1 MDKASHPQN
10 IKSLA
15 QAKMPDRVLSL
26 CEGLFKIG
34 TDFLERRLELMLNEF
49 HESLSKNAERSRGS
63 STQFDH
69 FSGLRNLSR
78 TQHDFIPRFL
88 GALEQRLAVIRQ
100 QHTPVPRGTA
110 PDAPASGDFR
120 ELSLLEHY
128 DSEHEQVRFEMTS
141 RCESQNSFDIFLLG
155 QRFGVLAGTSAFDN
169 EKIPLGPR
177 ALAACLAETMPCL
190 DLEPIDQTQLTFIFD
205 RNVFGNYPALLNACN
220 HYLIDNGVLPNLS
233 YVPFRNPELR
243 HKKSPMAQ
251 NRVSGAAGPT
261 APAVQQDNVI
271 SLFPNAG
278 SGMPPGLNPEIIPA
292 EVEENFN
299 MLRQLLSHRKQL
311 LGKLNKFTS
320 NYLGD
325 RSAGAETSMPATPAS
340 TDQIAAI
347 LNDFQQ
353 GVSARRGAGAGSI
366 QHLKNDL
373 LAQLR
378 NQSTDEQ
385 ELVLGPED
393 NDAIDLV
400 GLLMDEAMQGVNP
413 QSSISQLIGLMQ
425 TPIVQVVLQDK
436 TFFSNRVHPARQM
449 LTTLADAGFNW
460 LNDNEPDEALHTRI
474 SDIVTNAVQSFDG
487 NINRLNDAYQET
499 DRLLQSLIRKAEA
512 AERRQIEAAKGKE
525 RLNLARSRAETT
537 INELMAARELPV
549 HTKAM
554 LNRAWADVL
563 ALTELREGPDSS
575 SWKVQKAVAERL
587 VAANSPTAVA
597 MDTDTANSLK
607 MAVQQSLSLVGYHEQ
622 EAKSIADA
630 LVAPESN
637 APVAAAMAVPEKT
650 RLGGNARIES
660 RAEIHLDDNQM
671 RIADQIKDLP
681 IGSWFEFNIDG
692 SSSPSRRKLAWLS
705 KVNHTVLFVNQ
716 RGQKTAELLIE
727 DLAIE
732 VSEGR
737 ARIEPLNRR
746 NIFERAFESVIKSLR
761 GIMGTAGEKSDD

>member
-1 MDKASHPQN
+1 
-10 IKSLA
+10 
-15 QAKMPDRVLSL
+15 MPERVLLL

-34 TDFLERRLELMLNEF
+34 TDFLERRLHAMLNEF
-49 HESLSKNAERSRGS
+49 HEALSINAERNRGAS
-63 STQFDH
+63 SQFDH
-69 FSGLRNLSR
+69 FSSLRNLNR

-88 GALEQRLAVIRQ
+88 GSLEQRLAVIRQ
-100 QHTPVPRGTA
+100 EHVPVPRGSA
-110 PDAPASGDFR
+110 PDAPETSDFNN
-120 ELSLLEHY
+120 LSLLEHNET
-128 DSEHEQVRFEMTS
+128 EHEQIRFDMTM

-177 ALAACLAETMPCL
+177 ALAACFSETMPCL
-190 DLEPIDQTQLTFIFD
+190 DLNPLDQTQLTFIFD
-205 RNVFGNYPALLNACN
+205 RTVFGNYPTLLNACN

-251 NRVSGAAGPT
+251 HIAAGGQLPLS
-261 APAVQQDNVI
+261 AQMPASNVV
-271 SLFPNAG
+271 SLFPN
-278 SGMPPGLNPEIIPA
+278 SDDGMPPNLNSEILPA

-299 MLRQLLSHRKQL
+299 ILRQMLSHRKQL

-320 NYLGD
+320 SYLGD
-325 RSAGAETSMPATPAS
+325 KAPGSGGGLPVLPAS

-347 LNDFQQ
+347 LNEFQ
-353 GVSARRGAGAGSI
+353 GDASSRRVAGSGSI

-400 GLLMDEAMQGVNP
+400 GLLMDEAMHGVNP
-413 QSSISQLIGLMQ
+413 QSSVSQLIGLMQ

-436 TFFSNRVHPARQM
+436 TFFSNRIHPARQM

-460 LNDNEPDEALHTRI
+460 LNDNEPDEALHSRI
-474 SDIVTNAVQSFDG
+474 TDIVSNAVRSFDG
-487 NINRLNDAYQET
+487 NINLLNDAYQET
-499 DRLLQSLIRKAEA
+499 DRLLQSLIKKAEA

-525 RLNLARSRAETT
+525 RLNLARTRAELT
-537 INELMAARELPV
+537 INELMATKELPV
-549 HTKAM
+549 QTKAM

-575 SWKVQKAVAERL
+575 SWQVQKAVAERL
-587 VAANSPTAVA
+587 VSANSPESVA
-597 MDTDTANSLK
+597 MDKESIHSLRT
-607 MAVQQSLSLVGYHEQ
+607 AVQQSLSLVGYHEQ
-622 EAKSIADA
+622 EAKSIAAA
-630 LVAPESN
+630 LVSPEPDM
-637 APVAAAMAVPEKT
+637 PVEAAMAVPEKT
-650 RLGGNARIES
+650 RLGGNS
-660 RAEIHLDDNQM
+660 QTEIREPVMLDDMQLE
-671 RIADQIKDLP
+671 IAEQIKGLP

-692 SSSPSRRKLAWLS
+692 SSTPSRRKLAWLS
-705 KVNHTVLFVNQ
+705 KVSHTVLFVNQ
-716 RGQKTAELLIE
+716 RGQKTAEMYIE
-727 DLAIE
+727 DLAID

-737 ARIEPLNRR
+737 ARIEPVNRR

-761 GIMGTAGEKSDD
+761 GLMTGSGEKTDD

>member
-1 MDKASHPQN
+1 
-10 IKSLA
+10 
-15 QAKMPDRVLSL
+15 MPDRVLSL

-34 TDFLERRLELMLNEF
+34 TDFLERRLEQMLNEF
-49 HESLSKNAERSRGS
+49 HETLSKNAERSRGS

-88 GALEQRLAVIRQ
+88 GALEQRLASIRQ

-128 DSEHEQVRFEMTS
+128 DSEHEQVRIEMTS

-190 DLEPIDQTQLTFIFD
+190 DLNPLDQTQLTFIFD

-243 HKKSPMAQ
+243 HKKSPIAQ
-251 NRVSGAAGPT
+251 HRASGGAALPEREN
-261 APAVQQDNVI
+261 NVV
-271 SLFPNAG
+271 SLFPNAEP
-278 SGMPPGLNPEIIPA
+278 GMPAGLNPETVPA

-320 NYLGD
+320 NYLGEK
-325 RSAGAETSMPATPAS
+325 SSGAESGMPAMPAS

-353 GVSARRGAGAGSI
+353 GASVRRGAGSGSI

-378 NQSTDEQ
+378 NQSTEQQ

-413 QSSISQLIGLMQ
+413 QSSVSQLIGLMQ

-449 LTTLADAGFNW
+449 LSTLADAGFNW

-474 SDIVTNAVQSFDG
+474 SDIVSNAVQSFDG

-525 RLNLARSRAETT
+525 RLNLARSRAEAT
-537 INELMAARELPV
+537 INELMSARELPV

-563 ALTELREGPDSS
+563 ALTELREGADSS

-587 VAANSPTAVA
+587 VAANSPTAAA
-597 MDTDTANSLK
+597 MDPDTASSLK
-607 MAVQQSLSLVGYHEQ
+607 VAVQQSLSLVGYHEQ

-637 APVAAAMAVPEKT
+637 APVEAALAVPEKT
-650 RLGGNARIES
+650 RLGGDARIES
-660 RAEIHLDDNQM
+660 RAEIELDDNQM
-671 RIADQIKDLP
+671 RIAEQIKDLP
-681 IGSWFEFNIDG
+681 IGAWFEFNIDG
-692 SSSPSRRKLAWLS
+692 RSTPARRKLAWLS

-746 NIFERAFESVIKSLR
+746 NIFERAFETVIKSLR
-761 GIMGTAGEKSDD
+761 GIMSASGEKSDD

>member
-1 MDKASHPQN
+1 MDKAPHPQS

-15 QAKMPDRVLSL
+15 RANMPERVLTL
-26 CEGLFKIG
+26 CEGLFTIA
-34 TDFLERRLELMLNEF
+34 TDFFERRLDQMLTAL
-49 HESLSKNAERSRGS
+49 HDTLSKNAERSRGS

-78 TQHDFIPRFL
+78 TQHDFIPRYL
-88 GALEQRLAVIRQ
+88 GALEQRLASIRL
-100 QHTPVPRGTA
+100 QHEPVPRGTA
-110 PDAPASGDFR
+110 PDAPEPGGHR
-120 ELSLLEHY
+120 ELSLLDHR
-128 DSEHEQVRFEMTS
+128 DSEHEQLRFEMTS

-155 QRFGVLAGTSAFDN
+155 QRFGILAGTSAFGN
-169 EKIPLGPR
+169 EKLPLGPR
-177 ALAACLAETMPCL
+177 ALADCLAETMPCL
-190 DLEPIDQTQLTFIFD
+190 DLDPLDQTQLVFLFD
-205 RNVFGNYPALLNACN
+205 RNVFGNYPTLLNACN
-220 HYLIDNGVLPNLS
+220 RHLIDNGVLPNLS

-251 NRVSGAAGPT
+251 QRAGGAAPG
-261 APAVQQDNVI
+261 VGREDNVI
-271 SLFPNAG
+271 PLFPDGNPG
-278 SGMPPGLNPEIIPA
+278 PLPGLAGDSLPA

-311 LGKLNKFTS
+311 LGKLNKFTA
-320 NYLGD
+320 NYLGEKTGG
-325 RSAGAETSMPATPAS
+325 SGLPATPAS
-340 TDQIAAI
+340 TEQISAI
-347 LNDFQQ
+347 LNDFQL
-353 GVSARRGAGAGSI
+353 GLSKRGGAGSGSI

-378 NQSTDEQ
+378 NQSTEEQ

-449 LTTLADAGFNW
+449 LNTLADAGFNW
-460 LNDNEPDEALHTRI
+460 LNDNEPDEALHNRI
-474 SDIVTNAVQSFDG
+474 TDIVSRAVHSFDG
-487 NINRLNDAYQET
+487 NIGRLNDAYQET

-525 RLNLARSRAETT
+525 RLNLARTRAKNT
-537 INELMAARELPV
+537 IDELMAARDLPE

-563 ALTELREGPDSS
+563 ALTELREGADSS

-587 VAANSPTAVA
+587 VAANSPSASSLDAETAS
-597 MDTDTANSLK
+597 SLK
-607 MAVQQSLSLVGYHEQ
+607 TAVQQSLSLVGYHEQ
-622 EAKSIADA
+622 EARSIADA
-630 LVAPESN
+630 LVAPESD
-637 APVAAAMAVPEKT
+637 APVEAAMAVPEKT
-650 RLGGNARIES
+650 RLGGDSQAES
-660 RAEIHLDDNQM
+660 RAEIELDENQM
-671 RIADQIKDLP
+671 QIADQIMALP

-692 SSSPSRRKLAWLS
+692 SSTPARRKLAWLS
-705 KVNHTVLFVNQ
+705 KINHTVLFVNQ
-716 RGQKTAELLIE
+716 RGQKTAEMLVE

-732 VSEGR
+732 ISEGR
-737 ARIEPLNRR
+737 ARIEPMNRR

-761 GIMGTAGEKSDD
+761 SFMHTGEDADG

>member
-1 MDKASHPQN
+1 
-10 IKSLA
+10 
-15 QAKMPDRVLSL
+15 MPERVLSL

-49 HESLSKNAERSRGS
+49 HENLSRNAERNRSGN
-63 STQFDH
+63 TQFDH

-88 GALEQRLAVIRQ
+88 GSLEQRLAVIRR

-110 PDAPASGDFR
+110 PEAPVSDDFR
-120 ELSLLEHY
+120 ELRLLEEH
-128 DSEHEQVRFEMTS
+128 DSKHEQMRFEMIS

-177 ALAACLAETMPCL
+177 ALSDCLTESMPCMDL
-190 DLEPIDQTQLTFIFD
+190 DPIDQTQLIFIFD
-205 RNVFGNYPALLNACN
+205 RNVFGNYSTLLNACN
-220 HYLIDNGVLPNLS
+220 RYLIDNGVLPNLS

-251 NRVSGAAGPT
+251 HLASGGSIAQASGS
-261 APAVQQDNVI
+261 NVI
-271 SLFPNAG
+271 SLFPDAETG
-278 SGMPPGLNPEIIPA
+278 IPPGLNQETLPT

-299 MLRQLLSHRKQL
+299 ILRQLLSHRKQL

-320 NYLGD
+320 NYLGEKP
-325 RSAGAETSMPATPAS
+325 SGSESNLPVTPAS
-340 TDQIAAI
+340 TEQITAI

-353 GVSARRGAGAGSI
+353 TVSARRSIGAGAGSI

-378 NQSTDEQ
+378 NQSTEER

-393 NDAIDLV
+393 NDAIDLL
-400 GLLMDEAMQGVNP
+400 GLLMDEALQGVNP

-425 TPIVQVVLQDK
+425 MPIVQVVLKDK

-449 LTTLADAGFNW
+449 LNTLADAGFNW
-460 LNDNEPDEALHTRI
+460 LNDSEPDDALHTRI
-474 SDIVTNAVQSFDG
+474 RDIVSNAAHGFDG
-487 NINRLNDAYQET
+487 NINRLSEAYHET

-525 RLNLARSRAETT
+525 RLNLARSRAEQT
-537 INELMAARELPV
+537 INELMAARDLPV

-563 ALTELREGPDSS
+563 ALTELREGADSS

-587 VAANSPTAVA
+587 VAANSPSAESLDAETAF
-597 MDTDTANSLK
+597 SLK
-607 MAVQQSLSLVGYHEQ
+607 TAVQQSLSLVGYHEQ

-630 LVAPESN
+630 LVAPESHE
-637 APVAAAMAVPEKT
+637 PVEAAMAVPEKT
-650 RLGGNARIES
+650 RLGGDAKIEN
-660 RAEIHLDDNQM
+660 RMDIQLDDNQM
-671 RIADQIKDLP
+671 RIADQIKELP

-692 SSSPSRRKLAWLS
+692 SSTPARRKLAWLS

-761 GIMGTAGEKSDD
+761 GIMSTGGEKSDD

>member
-1 MDKASHPQN
+1 
-10 IKSLA
+10 
-15 QAKMPDRVLSL
+15 MPERVLML

-34 TDFLERRLELMLNEF
+34 TDFLERRLHVMLNEF
-49 HESLSKNAERSRGS
+49 HEALSISAERNRGS
-63 STQFDH
+63 SSQFDH
-69 FSGLRNLSR
+69 FSSLRNLSR

-88 GALEQRLAVIRQ
+88 GSLELRLAAIRQ
-100 QHTPVPRGTA
+100 EHVQVPRGSA
-110 PDAPASGDFR
+110 PDAPVTGEFNN
-120 ELSLLEHY
+120 LSLIDHDET
-128 DSEHEQVRFEMTS
+128 EHEQIRFDMTM

-169 EKIPLGPR
+169 EKIPLAPR
-177 ALAACLAETMPCL
+177 ALASCFAETLPCL
-190 DLEPIDQTQLTFIFD
+190 DLNPLDQTQLTFIFD
-205 RNVFGNYPALLNACN
+205 RNVFGNYPTLLNACN

-243 HKKSPMAQ
+243 HKKSPIAQ
-251 NRVSGAAGPT
+251 HKAAGGEYQPSSH
-261 APAVQQDNVI
+261 APESNVV
-271 SLFPNAG
+271 SLFPNANDG
-278 SGMPPGLNPEIIPA
+278 ISSNLNSEILPA

-299 MLRQLLSHRKQL
+299 ILRQMLSHRKQL
-311 LGKLNKFTS
+311 LGKLNQFTS
-320 NYLGD
+320 SYLG
-325 RSAGAETSMPATPAS
+325 EKMPGSGNGMPAS

-347 LNDFQQ
+347 LNEFQ
-353 GVSARRGAGAGSI
+353 GAASSRRVAGSGSI

-378 NQSTDEQ
+378 NQSTDDQ

-400 GLLMDEAMQGVNP
+400 GLLMDEAMHGVNP
-413 QSSISQLIGLMQ
+413 QSSVSQLIGLMQ

-436 TFFSNRVHPARQM
+436 TFFSNRIHPARQM

-460 LNDNEPDEALHTRI
+460 LNDNEPDEALHSRI
-474 SDIVTNAVQSFDG
+474 SDIVSNAVSSFDG
-487 NINRLNDAYQET
+487 NVNRLNDAYKET
-499 DRLLQSLIRKAEA
+499 DRLLQSLIKKAEA

-525 RLNLARSRAETT
+525 RLNLARSRAELT
-537 INELMAARELPV
+537 INELMATKELPD
-549 HTKAM
+549 HTRAM

-575 SWKVQKAVAERL
+575 SWQVQKAVAERL
-587 VAANSPTAVA
+587 VSANSPKAAA
-597 MDTDTANSLK
+597 MDKESIHSLRT
-607 MAVQQSLSLVGYHEQ
+607 AVQQSLSLVGYHEQ

-630 LVAPESN
+630 LVSPESDV
-637 APVAAAMAVPEKT
+637 PVEAAMAVPEKT
-650 RLGGNARIES
+650 RLGGNS
-660 RAEIHLDDNQM
+660 QTEIREPVELDDIQTE
-671 RIADQIKDLP
+671 IAEQIKSLP

-692 SSSPSRRKLAWLS
+692 SSTPSRRKLAWLS

-716 RGQKTAELLIE
+716 RGQKTAEMYIE

-761 GIMGTAGEKSDD
+761 GFMAGGGEKSDD

>member
-1 MDKASHPQN
+1 MEKGSKPSN
-10 IKSLA
+10 IKTLA

-49 HESLSKNAERSRGS
+49 HETLSKNAERSRGS

-78 TQHDFIPRFL
+78 TQHDFIPRYL
-88 GALEQRLAVIRQ
+88 GALEQRLASIRQ

-110 PDAPASGDFR
+110 PDAPVSGDFR

-155 QRFGVLAGTSAFDN
+155 QRFGILAGTSAFDN

-190 DLEPIDQTQLTFIFD
+190 DLDTIDQTQLTFIFD

-251 NRVSGAAGPT
+251 HLASGGT
-261 APAVQQDNVI
+261 APVRENNVV
-271 SLFPNAG
+271 SLFPDVDIAAG
-278 SGMPPGLNPEIIPA
+278 LSTETIPA

-320 NYLGD
+320 QYLGE
-325 RSAGAETSMPATPAS
+325 RSSDADSNLPAMPAS

-347 LNDFQQ
+347 LNDFQL
-353 GVSARRGAGAGSI
+353 GVTARGGAGAGSI
-366 QHLKNDL
+366 QHLKNNL

-378 NQSTDEQ
+378 NQSTEER

-460 LNDNEPDEALHTRI
+460 LNDNEPDEALHNRI
-474 SDIVTNAVQSFDG
+474 SDIVTNAVNSFDG
-487 NINRLNDAYQET
+487 NINRLNDAYHET

-525 RLNLARSRAETT
+525 RLNLARTRAEAT

-563 ALTELREGPDSS
+563 ALTELREGADSS

-587 VAANSPTAVA
+587 VAANSPTATA
-597 MDTDTANSLK
+597 MDADSANSLK
-607 MAVQQSLSLVGYHEQ
+607 TAVQQSLSLVGYHEQ

-650 RLGGNARIES
+650 RLGGDTRIES
-660 RAEIHLDDNQM
+660 RAEIQLDDNQM
-671 RIADQIKDLP
+671 RIADQIKELP

-692 SSSPSRRKLAWLS
+692 SSTPARRKLAWLS

-761 GIMGTAGEKSDD
+761 GIMSTSGEKSDD